1 MELPEIQGIPYAAR
15 FRMAIRPRI
24 NIPEPVGKPY
34 QYQRKGRGGMII
46 TPRQKVITYAV
57 ALLGAFLFTWP
68 VALLMLMIFAD
79 FNGDISTSQ
88 TDEL

>member
-1 MELPEIQGIPYAAR
+1 
-15 FRMAIRPRI
+15 
-24 NIPEPVGKPY
+24 
-34 QYQRKGRGGMII
+34 MII